1 MFNLLFEFLI
11 IFKNITKNETNSI
24 TINNNTDNFNLENFN
39 SSLKENTFV
48 GNNEYEVSME
58 LNMFK
63 LKYSYYTISV
73 DDTIDTSVSFNITIN
88 QLPPEYHDIDLVEG
102 NTYDLPKSVPAGTK
116 ITVNHEFNQE
126 INPQLVQIILK
137 NTENNETTSYDYN
150 DTITVYVNYNIT
162 ISVTISIPDT
172 SNNNP

>member
-1 MFNLLFEFLI
+1 MFI
-11 IFKNITKNETNSI
+11 
-24 TINNNTDNFNLENFN
+24 
-39 SSLKENTFV
+39 LK
-48 GNNEYEVSME
+48 S
-58 LNMFK
+58 
-63 LKYSYYTISV
+63 SYYTVSV

-88 QLPPEYHDIDLVEG
+88 KLPSEYHDIDLVEG

-126 INPQLVQIILK
+126 INPELVQIILK
-137 NTENNETTSYDYN
+137 NTENNETTSYNYN
-150 DTITVYVNYNIT
+150 DTITVYVIYNII